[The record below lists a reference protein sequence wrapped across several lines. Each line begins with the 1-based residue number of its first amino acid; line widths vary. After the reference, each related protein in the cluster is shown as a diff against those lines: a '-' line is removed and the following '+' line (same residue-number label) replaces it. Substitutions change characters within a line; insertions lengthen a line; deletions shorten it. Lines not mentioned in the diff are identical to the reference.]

1 MATKIPVP
9 KLGQSEETVTIASW
23 QVKEGDAIK
32 KGDVLFQVETDKAVL
47 DVESQFEGTILKIV
61 TPAGV
66 EVPVMTTAAII
77 GTPGEEIPAEMLAA
91 APKAAP
97 APAPA
102 PAPTPAPAP
111 AAKPAPAPKPAPA
124 AGPAPVAP
132 PPVPRPAAPPVPAPA
147 TKKPVSPRA
156 KKFAGDYLVNVEKIP
171 AAGTRVTEQDV
182 RNYLESTGYFD
193 RKITP
198 VALNLARE
206 SGVEMGELA
215 GTGDHGRITVE
226 DVRAAIAERP
236 QAFNTMRR
244 VIADRLTQSK
254 QTIPHFY
261 VTVAIDLSGLMAKRK
276 ALKAE
281 GINLSV
287 NVFVIKAVALA
298 LRDFPMVNSFCDGR
312 SVSCRSKINIGMA
325 VSVDNGLVVPV
336 IRNAD
341 RKSLDEIQ
349 AESAELAEKA
359 RAGKLS
365 PDDMKGGTFTIS
377 NMGMMNVESF
387 GAIINPGESA
397 ILAVAS
403 SVPTPVVRDGE
414 IVIRDI
420 MKVTVS
426 ADHRVVDGAMAAAF
440 ANAVRVNLENIELW
454 DSMI

>member
-1 MATKIPVP
+1 
-9 KLGQSEETVTIASW
+9 
-23 QVKEGDAIK
+23 
-32 KGDVLFQVETDKAVL
+32 
-47 DVESQFEGTILKIV
+47 
-61 TPAGV
+61 
-66 EVPVMTTAAII
+66 
-77 GTPGEEIPAEMLAA
+77 
-91 APKAAP
+91 
-97 APAPA
+97 
-102 PAPTPAPAP
+102 
-111 AAKPAPAPKPAPA
+111 
-124 AGPAPVAP
+124 
-132 PPVPRPAAPPVPAPA
+132 
-147 TKKPVSPRA
+147 
-156 KKFAGDYLVNVEKIP
+156 
-171 AAGTRVTEQDV
+171 
-182 RNYLESTGYFD
+182 
-193 RKITP
+193 
-198 VALNLARE
+198 
-206 SGVEMGELA
+206 
-215 GTGDHGRITVE
+215 
-226 DVRAAIAERP
+226 
-236 QAFNTMRR
+236 
-244 VIADRLTQSK
+244 
-254 QTIPHFY
+254 
-261 VTVAIDLSGLMAKRK
+261 
-276 ALKAE
+276 
-281 GINLSV
+281 
-287 NVFVIKAVALA
+287 
-298 LRDFPMVNSFCDGR
+298 
-312 SVSCRSKINIGMA
+312 MA